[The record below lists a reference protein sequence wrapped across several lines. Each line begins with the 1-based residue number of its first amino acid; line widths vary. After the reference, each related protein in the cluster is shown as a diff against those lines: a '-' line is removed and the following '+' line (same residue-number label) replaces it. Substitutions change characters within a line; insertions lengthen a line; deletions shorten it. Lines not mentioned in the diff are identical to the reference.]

1 MGGKWQPYQRKN
13 VMCPFYKKE
22 NRQVIYCAGVQENSS
37 IHVTFGECSACKTYK
52 DTKCQVDYES
62 CPVYKA
68 LEEMCDG

>member
-1 MGGKWQPYQRKN
+1 MGFEWKTYRRKN

-22 NRQVIYCAGVQENSS
+22 NRQVIYCEGVQENSS

-52 DTKCQVDYES
+52 DTKCQVNYKS

-68 LEEMCDG
+68 LEEKCDE